1 MMMADAPS
9 RVGATRWSRRV
20 DFWTLV
26 LVGAWAILILL
37 LLLPLGLV
45 LVSSFRD
52 ETGILTIA
60 NWRRLFTSAR
70 YFNALVN
77 TLIVGFG
84 GLIGALLLG
93 AVMAFCTARI
103 EIRGGRLISMLAI
116 LALVSPPFIGAY
128 SWIVLFGSGGIVR
141 QTLMSWGV
149 AMPSIY
155 GVWGILIVFAFKFY
169 PYVYLLTS
177 GALSNINRSLE
188 EAAENLGLTPFQRV
202 MKVSFPL
209 VLPALSAG
217 GLLALIHAIAD
228 FGTPRL
234 LGRGFNVLATEAYT
248 AYSAEIGSNLGMAT
262 TLSLALIML
271 SMIFVFIQRFMS
283 RRNVYHSNLINRP
296 EKIKLRGWKNVV
308 AHVAVY
314 VIAFGGAMPA
324 IIAAI
329 YSIRKTSGPVF
340 QPGFAL
346 DSYRRV
352 ILTLGDVVMN
362 SLIFSIA
369 SVALIVVVGT
379 LIGCLIAR
387 RQSVGSSLLDSA
399 LMIPYVMPGIVVGV
413 AYIAAFNTPPLVM
426 TGTATI
432 IILSIFIRRLPYAV
446 RSSAAALRQVGPSV
460 EEASIS
466 LGLSPAKTFL
476 RVTIPLILPGIIA
489 GAMLSFV
496 TAINELSS
504 SLVLYVGGT
513 KTMPV
518 QIYLAIND
526 GDYGA
531 AASLSTILLLI
542 SGAAIYLAFRLFG
555 RNERALL

>member
-1 MMMADAPS
+1 MSAIADTPRQRS
-9 RVGATRWSRRV
+9 RWQP
-20 DFWTLV
+20 DFWSLV
-26 LVGAWAILILL
+26 AFAAWAILILL
-37 LLLPLGLV
+37 LLMPLSLV

-52 ETGILTIA
+52 ESGGLSLA
-60 NWRRLFTSAR
+60 NWQRLFTSAR
-70 YFNALVN
+70 YFNAFVN

-84 GLIGALLLG
+84 GLAGALLLG
-93 AVMAFCTARI
+93 SVMAFCMARLQI
-103 EIRGGRLISMLAI
+103 AGSRLVSMLAI

-141 QTLMSWGV
+141 QTLMSWGIF
-149 AMPSIY
+149 MPPIY
-155 GVWGILIVFAFKFY
+155 GVWGVLIVFAFKFY

-177 GALSNINRSLE
+177 GALANINRSLE

-262 TLSLALIML
+262 TLSLALILL
-271 SMIFVFIQRFMS
+271 SMVFVFIQRFMS

-296 EKIKLRGWKNVV
+296 EKVRLRGFANVA
-308 AHVAVY
+308 AHAAVY
-314 VIAFGGAMPA
+314 FIALGGAMPA

-329 YSIRKTSGPVF
+329 YSVRKTNGPVF
-340 QPGFAL
+340 QPGFGL
-346 DSYRRV
+346 ESYSR
-352 ILTLGDVVMN
+352 IIATLGDVVRN
-362 SLIFSIA
+362 SLVFSG
-369 SVALIVVVGT
+369 VAVLLIVVVGT
-379 LIGCLIAR
+379 LIGCLVAR
-387 RQSVGSSLLDSA
+387 RNTVQTSLLDA
-399 LMIPYVMPGIVVGV
+399 TLMVPYVMPGIVVGV
-413 AYIAAFNTPPLVM
+413 AFIAAFNTPPLVM

-432 IILSIFIRRLPYAV
+432 IILSVFIRRLPYAV
-446 RSSAAALRQVGPSV
+446 RSSAAALRQVGPSM
-460 EEASIS
+460 EEAAIS
-466 LGLSPAKTFL
+466 LGYSPVKAFL
-476 RVTIPLILPGIIA
+476 RVTIPLIAPGIIA

-513 KTMPV
+513 VTMPV
-518 QIYLAIND
+518 KIYIAIND
-526 GDYGA
+526 GDYGT
-531 AASLSTILLLI
+531 AASLSTILLVL
-542 SGAAIYLAFRLFG
+542 SGAAIYLAFRLLG
-555 RNERALL
+555 RDERALL

>member
-1 MMMADAPS
+1 MSAVAAPAGRS
-9 RVGATRWSRRV
+9 GWRP

-26 LVGAWAILILL
+26 AVAAWAILIVLL
-37 LLLPLGLV
+37 LIPLGLV

-52 ETGILTIA
+52 ESGQLTLA
-60 NWRRLFTSAR
+60 NWQRLFTNAR

-84 GLIGALLLG
+84 GLAGALLLG
-93 AVMAFCTARI
+93 SVMAFCMARI
-103 EIRGGRLISMLAI
+103 RIKGGRFVSMMAI

-141 QTLMSWGV
+141 QTLMSWGIF
-149 AMPSIY
+149 MPPIY

-177 GALSNINRSLE
+177 GALANINRSLE

-202 MKVSFPL
+202 MKISFPL

-262 TLSLALIML
+262 TLSLVLILM
-271 SMIFVFIQRFMS
+271 SMIFVFIQRYMS

-296 EKIKLRGWKNVV
+296 EKIRLRGFTNVA
-308 AHVAVY
+308 AHAAVY
-314 VIAFGGAMPA
+314 FIALGGAMPA

-329 YSIRKTSGPVF
+329 YSIRKTNGPVF
-340 QPGFAL
+340 QPGFGL
-346 DSYRRV
+346 ESYSR
-352 ILTLGDVVMN
+352 IIATLGDVVRN
-362 SLIFSIA
+362 SLVFSGV
-369 SVALIVVVGT
+369 SVLLIVVVGT
-379 LIGCLIAR
+379 LIGCLVAR
-387 RQSVGSSLLDSA
+387 RNTAQSSLLDA
-399 LMIPYVMPGIVVGV
+399 TLMVPYVMPGIVVGV
-413 AYIAAFNTPPLVM
+413 AFIAAFNTPPLAM
-426 TGTATI
+426 TGTAAI
-432 IILSIFIRRLPYAV
+432 IILSVFIRRLPYAV
-446 RSSAAALRQVGPSV
+446 RSSAAALRQVGPSM
-460 EEASIS
+460 EEAAIS
-466 LGLSPAKTFL
+466 LGYSPAQAFL
-476 RVTIPLILPGIIA
+476 KVTIPLILPGIVA

-496 TAINELSS
+496 TAVNELSS

-513 KTMPV
+513 ITMPV
-518 QIYLAIND
+518 KIYIAIND
-526 GDYGA
+526 GDYGT
-531 AASLSTILLLI
+531 AASLSTILLVL
-542 SGAAIYLAFRLFG
+542 SGTAIYLAFRLLG
-555 RNERALL
+555 RDERALL

>member
-1 MMMADAPS
+1 MSAIAVP
-9 RVGATRWSRRV
+9 ATHRSWRP

-26 LVGAWAILILL
+26 AVGAWAILIVL

-52 ETGILTIA
+52 ESGGLTLA
-60 NWRRLFTSAR
+60 NWQRLFTSTR
-70 YFNALVN
+70 YVNAFIN

-84 GLIGALLLG
+84 GLTGALLLG
-93 AVMAFCTARI
+93 SVMAFCMARI
-103 EIRGGRLISMLAI
+103 RIAGGRFVSMLAI

-141 QTLMSWGV
+141 QTLMSWGIF
-149 AMPSIY
+149 MPPIY

-177 GALSNINRSLE
+177 GALANVNRSLE

-202 MKVSFPL
+202 LKISFPL

-262 TLSLALIML
+262 TLSLALILM
-271 SMIFVFIQRFMS
+271 SMVFVFIQRFMS
-283 RRNVYHSNLINRP
+283 RKNVYHSNLINRP
-296 EKIKLRGWKNVV
+296 EKVRLRGFANVA

-314 VIAFGGAMPA
+314 FIALGGAMPA

-329 YSIRKTSGPVF
+329 YSVRKTNGPVF
-340 QPGFAL
+340 QPGFGL
-346 DSYRRV
+346 DSYRR
-352 ILTLGDVVMN
+352 IIATLGDVVQN
-362 SLIFSIA
+362 SLLFSGA
-369 SVALIVVVGT
+369 SVLLIVVIGT
-379 LIGCLIAR
+379 LIGCLVAR
-387 RQSVGSSLLDSA
+387 RNTAQTSLLDA
-399 LMIPYVMPGIVVGV
+399 TLMVPYVMPGIVVGV
-413 AYIAAFNTPPLVM
+413 AFIAAFNTPPLVM
-426 TGTATI
+426 TGTAAI
-432 IILSIFIRRLPYAV
+432 IILSVFIRRLPYAV
-446 RSSAAALRQVGPSV
+446 RSSAAALRQVGPSM
-460 EEASIS
+460 EEAAIS
-466 LGLSPAKTFL
+466 LGYSPVQAFL

-496 TAINELSS
+496 TAVNELSS

-513 KTMPV
+513 ITMPV
-518 QIYLAIND
+518 KIYIAIND
-526 GDYGA
+526 GDYGT
-531 AASLSTILLLI
+531 AASLSTILLVL
-542 SGAAIYLAFRLFG
+542 SAGAIYLAFRLLG
-555 RNERALL
+555 RDERALL

>member
-1 MMMADAPS
+1 MSAVVAP
-9 RVGATRWSRRV
+9 ARRSGWRP

-26 LVGAWAILILL
+26 AIGAWAILIVLL
-37 LLLPLGLV
+37 LIPLGLV

-52 ETGILTIA
+52 ESGQLTLA
-60 NWRRLFTSAR
+60 NWQRLFTSTR
-70 YFNALVN
+70 YVNALVN

-84 GLIGALLLG
+84 GLAGALLLG
-93 AVMAFCTARI
+93 SVMAFCMARI
-103 EIRGGRLISMLAI
+103 RIAGGRLISMMAI

-141 QTLMSWGV
+141 QTLMGWGIF
-149 AMPSIY
+149 MPPIY

-202 MKVSFPL
+202 MKISFPL

-262 TLSLALIML
+262 TLSLVLILM
-271 SMIFVFIQRFMS
+271 SMIFVFIQRYMS

-296 EKIKLRGWKNVV
+296 EKIRLRGFANVA
-308 AHVAVY
+308 AHAAVY
-314 VIAFGGAMPA
+314 FVALGGAMPA

-329 YSIRKTSGPVF
+329 YSIRKTNGPVF
-340 QPGFAL
+340 QPGFGL
-346 DSYRRV
+346 ESYSR
-352 ILTLGDVVMN
+352 IIASLGDVVRN
-362 SLIFSIA
+362 SLLFSGT
-369 SVALIVVVGT
+369 SVLLIVVIGT
-379 LIGCLIAR
+379 LIGCLVAR
-387 RQSVGSSLLDSA
+387 RNTAHSSLLDA
-399 LMIPYVMPGIVVGV
+399 TLMVPYVMPGIVVGV
-413 AYIAAFNTPPLVM
+413 AFIAAFNTPPLAM
-426 TGTATI
+426 TGTAAI
-432 IILSIFIRRLPYAV
+432 IILSVFIRRLPYAV
-446 RSSAAALRQVGPSV
+446 RSSAAALRQVGPSM
-460 EEASIS
+460 EEAAIS
-466 LGLSPAKTFL
+466 LGYSPVQAFL
-476 RVTIPLILPGIIA
+476 KVTIPLILPGIVA

-496 TAINELSS
+496 TAVNELSS

-513 KTMPV
+513 ITMPV
-518 QIYLAIND
+518 KIYIAIND
-526 GDYGA
+526 GDYGT
-531 AASLSTILLLI
+531 AASLSTILLVL
-542 SGAAIYLAFRLFG
+542 SGTAIYLAFRLLG
-555 RNERALL
+555 RDERALL

>member
-1 MMMADAPS
+1 MSAVAFPAGRS
-9 RVGATRWSRRV
+9 GWRP

-26 LVGAWAILILL
+26 AVAAWAILIVLL
-37 LLLPLGLV
+37 LIPLGLV

-52 ETGILTIA
+52 ETGQLTLA
-60 NWRRLFTSAR
+60 NWQRLFTSAR

-84 GLIGALLLG
+84 GLTGALLLG
-93 AVMAFCTARI
+93 SVMAFCMARI
-103 EIRGGRLISMLAI
+103 RIAGGRFVSMMAI

-141 QTLMSWGV
+141 QILMGWGIF
-149 AMPSIY
+149 MPPIY

-177 GALSNINRSLE
+177 GALANINRSLE

-202 MKVSFPL
+202 MKISFPL

-262 TLSLALIML
+262 TLSLVLILM
-271 SMIFVFIQRFMS
+271 SMVFVFIQRYMS

-296 EKIKLRGWKNVV
+296 EKIRLRGFTNVA
-308 AHVAVY
+308 AHAAVY
-314 VIAFGGAMPA
+314 FIALGGAMPA

-329 YSIRKTSGPVF
+329 YSIRKTNGPVF
-340 QPGFAL
+340 QPGFGL
-346 DSYRRV
+346 QSYSR
-352 ILTLGDVVMN
+352 IIATLGDVVRN
-362 SLIFSIA
+362 SLLFSGT
-369 SVALIVVVGT
+369 SVLLIVVIGT
-379 LIGCLIAR
+379 LIGCLVAR
-387 RQSVGSSLLDSA
+387 RNTAQSSLLDA
-399 LMIPYVMPGIVVGV
+399 TLMVPYVMPGIVVGV
-413 AYIAAFNTPPLVM
+413 AFIAAFNTPPLVM
-426 TGTATI
+426 TGTAAI
-432 IILSIFIRRLPYAV
+432 IILSVFIRRLPYAV
-446 RSSAAALRQVGPSV
+446 RSSAAALRQVGPSM
-460 EEASIS
+460 EEAAIS
-466 LGLSPAKTFL
+466 LGYSPVQAFL
-476 RVTIPLILPGIIA
+476 RVTIPLILPGIVA

-496 TAINELSS
+496 TAVNELSS

-513 KTMPV
+513 VTMPV
-518 QIYLAIND
+518 KIYIAIND
-526 GDYGA
+526 GDYGT
-531 AASLSTILLLI
+531 AASLSTILLVL
-542 SGAAIYLAFRLFG
+542 SGTAIYLAFRLLG
-555 RNERALL
+555 RDERALL